1 MRPGS
6 PVPYVPTAAL
16 VVRRQALLD
25 AGGFDEGLRY
35 GEDVDLVW
43 RLDRLGWRVR
53 YQPAA
58 TVAHPTRRGLGP
70 WLDQRFHYGRSAAPL
85 AARHGRAVAPVAVIA
100 VDRGGVG
107 FGRQSAIR
115 CAGALV
121 VAATSAALARRA
133 GPDRATARTLAG
145 LALTGNLR
153 GGAGLASAVRRAWL
167 PPAGRRRRPVGPRCG
182 RRTPALALGAALVI
196 PPRRGVGSATTRRVG
211 SVDLVGALRLAD
223 DLAYQAGVWAGV
235 IESRSAAALLPDC

>member
-1 MRPGS
+1 M
-6 PVPYVPTAAL
+6 PYLPTAAL
-16 VVRRQALLD
+16 LVRRQSLLD
-25 AGGFDEGLRY
+25 AGGFDEGLRF

-53 YQPAA
+53 YQPAT
-58 TVAHPTRRGLGP
+58 TVAHPARSGYGP

-85 AARHGRAVAPVAVIA
+85 ASRHGRAVAPVAISPWTAAAWGLA
-100 VDRGGVG
+100 VSGHPV
-107 FGRQSAIR
+107 
-115 CAGALV
+115 AGTVV

-133 GPDRATARTLAG
+133 GPDRATARTLAR

-153 GGAGLASAVRRAWL
+153 GGAALAGAVRRAWL
-167 PPAGRRRRPVGPRCG
+167 PPAVVVAALSARLG
-182 RRTPALALGAALVI
+182 RRTPALALGAAMVI
-196 PPRRGVGSATTRRVG
+196 PPMTAWVRQRPEGLGPLSWSALCG
-211 SVDLVGALRLAD
+211 LD